1 MSTVTG
7 PCGEGQPRRAQHLCS
22 ALLWGDPFVL
32 SELESSLGWER
43 ETGKL
48 RCVQEHISPPW
59 RVQLGIKRSLGSHA
73 WMPDVVFLSFRT
85 LIVSQLVY
93 FMALPVPVA
102 KQLRMQWCW
111 KEGGDRGG
119 EECSAPG
126 KWQEALRRYRAPCLN
141 STNTCTTH
149 VVNTLPRLPAHVSL
163 LKRSLLILLALL
175 I

>member
-7 PCGEGQPRRAQHLCS
+7 PCGEGQPRRAQHLCN
-22 ALLWGDPFVL
+22 AFLWGDPFVL
-32 SELESSLGWER
+32 SELESSLGGER

-73 WMPDVVFLSFRT
+73 WMPDVVFLSFRA

-126 KWQEALRRYRAPCLN
+126 KWQEALRRYRAPCLT

-163 LKRSLLILLALL
+163 LKRPLLILLALL

>member
-1 MSTVTG
+1 MPSI
-7 PCGEGQPRRAQHLCS
+7 CAMHCYGEIRLFYQSSRA
-22 ALLWGDPFVL
+22 AWG
-32 SELESSLGWER
+32 GER

-48 RCVQEHISPPW
+48 RCVQEHISPLW

-73 WMPDVVFLSFRT
+73 WMPDVVFLSFRA

-126 KWQEALRRYRAPCLN
+126 KWQEALRRYRAPCLT

-163 LKRSLLILLALL
+163 LKRPLLILLALL